1 MARKTRHLSERLTG
15 AKRRVES
22 NRAGVESNRMPGSMQ
37 IGIQQSTV
45 ASTADAM
52 AVRLEALI
60 RLADAIRSEWNSREL
75 VPRFASELQQVI
87 PFAAFAQTD
96 RSGTASWFSVHDG
109 AIEPMLLS
117 SSTETLTAGQPIFQS
132 QAPLFLNQSDSGPA
146 VSSLAQLWKLGMR
159 SVCILPLGAGEN
171 RLGALVFASRS
182 EDAYPEHEHRFLTLA
197 AAQIAAAL
205 SAAEIVDARSLERTR
220 LLLEL
225 TNRIVSKLELRELLQ
240 EIFKIVRSVMNSDA
254 VGVALADPET
264 GELRHYASDF
274 GNRPGPSGEAMLQ
287 CVQRAYQTGQRV
299 YLMKQ
304 DLATE
309 PDRFRGPAPPA
320 SLCLLPL
327 ISRGRVLGVFGAG
340 SQNEDAFTSADFD
353 FLGRVADQMAIAV
366 ENALAFQ
373 EITQLKDKLDRE
385 NVYLESEIRA
395 ELGFEEII
403 GNSEALRKVLGE
415 IKTVAP
421 ADSTVLIE
429 GETGSGK
436 ELIARALHNLSS
448 RSSNAFVK
456 LNCAAIPTGLLESE
470 LFGHEKGAFT
480 GAITQRI
487 GRFELAHRGT
497 IFLDEIGEIPLELQ
511 PKLLR
516 VLQER
521 EFERLGSTRTLRT
534 DARLIAA
541 TNRDLKSMVDE
552 GRFRSDLYYR
562 LHVFPI
568 RVPALRERP
577 EDIPLLVRHFVQQ
590 FSQRNHR
597 VIDTIPTNT
606 MEALV
611 QYHWPG
617 NIRELQ
623 NVIERAV
630 IISKGPILNVPIAD
644 LRQDSDT
651 RIDRSHGETGQ
662 NKHSTLQDALAETE
676 RSHIL
681 KALEQANWV
690 IAGPN
695 GAAARLGLKRSTLQ
709 MRMQKLGI
717 RLSRTLDAANRTRSR
732 F

>member
-1 MARKTRHLSERLTG
+1 
-15 AKRRVES
+15 
-22 NRAGVESNRMPGSMQ
+22 MQ
-37 IGIQQSTV
+37 IGVQKSAV

-52 AVRLEALI
+52 AVRFEALI
-60 RLADAIRSEWNSREL
+60 RLADAIRSEWNSGEL

-87 PFAAFAQTD
+87 PFDAFAQTH
-96 RSGTASWFSVHDG
+96 SSATASWFSVRDG

-117 SSTETLTAGQPIFQS
+117 SSTEPLTAGQSIFQS
-132 QAPLFLNQSDSGPA
+132 QAPLFLNQSDSGRA
-146 VSSLAQLWKLGMR
+146 ASSLAQLWKLGMR
-159 SVCILPLGAGEN
+159 SVCILPLSAGEN
-171 RLGALVFASRS
+171 RLGALGFASRS

-197 AAQIAAAL
+197 ARQIAAAL
-205 SAAEIVDARSLERTR
+205 SAAEIADARSLERTR

-240 EIFKIVRSVMNSDA
+240 EIFKIVRSVMSSDA
-254 VGVALADPET
+254 VGVALADRET

-287 CVQRAYQTGQRV
+287 CVQRAYETGQRV
-299 YLMKQ
+299 YLTKQ

-480 GAITQRI
+480 GAIAQRI

-552 GRFRSDLYYR
+552 GRFRPDLFYR

-590 FSQRNHR
+590 FSQRIHR

-606 MEALV
+606 MDALIR
-611 QYHWPG
+611 YHWPG

-651 RIDRSHGETGQ
+651 RIDRSHGETEQ

-717 RLSRTLDAANRTRSR
+717 RLSRTLDEANRTRSR

>member
-1 MARKTRHLSERLTG
+1 
-15 AKRRVES
+15 
-22 NRAGVESNRMPGSMQ
+22 MQ
-37 IGIQQSTV
+37 IGVQKSAV

-52 AVRLEALI
+52 AVRFEALI
-60 RLADAIRSEWNSREL
+60 RLADAIRSEWNSGEL

-87 PFAAFAQTD
+87 PFDAFAQTH
-96 RSGTASWFSVHDG
+96 SSATASWFSVRDG

-117 SSTETLTAGQPIFQS
+117 SSTEPLTAGQSIFQS
-132 QAPLFLNQSDSGPA
+132 QAPLFLNQSDSGRA
-146 VSSLAQLWKLGMR
+146 ASSLAHLWKLGMR
-159 SVCILPLGAGEN
+159 SVCILPLSAGEN
-171 RLGALVFASRS
+171 RLGALGFASRS

-205 SAAEIVDARSLERTR
+205 SAAEIADARSLERTR

-240 EIFKIVRSVMNSDA
+240 EIFQIVRSVMNSDA

-274 GNRPGPSGEAMLQ
+274 GNRPGPSGDAMLQ

-299 YLMKQ
+299 YLTKQ

-309 PDRFRGPAPPA
+309 PNRFRDPAPPA

-327 ISRGRVLGVFGAG
+327 ITRGRVLGVFGAG

-353 FLGRVADQMAIAV
+353 FLGRVADQMALAV

-480 GAITQRI
+480 GAIAQRI

-541 TNRDLKSMVDE
+541 TNRNLKSMVDE
-552 GRFRSDLYYR
+552 GKFRSDLYYR
-562 LHVFPI
+562 LYVFPI

-606 MEALV
+606 MDALV
-611 QYHWPG
+611 RYHWPG

-651 RIDRSHGETGQ
+651 RIDRSHGKTGQ

-717 RLSRTLDAANRTRSR
+717 RLSRTLDQANRTRSR